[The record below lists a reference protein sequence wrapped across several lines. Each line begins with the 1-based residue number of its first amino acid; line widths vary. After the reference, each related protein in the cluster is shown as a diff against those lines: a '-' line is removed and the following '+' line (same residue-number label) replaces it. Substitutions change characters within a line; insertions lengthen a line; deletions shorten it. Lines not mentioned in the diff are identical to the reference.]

1 MRGKE
6 KEVTNLEKIES
17 TDPLAFYL
25 EEIRKVPLLT
35 REEEGE
41 LATQYRLGKKAEARL
56 KEFENDG
63 LRPEERKELE
73 FSIAQGEEAKD
84 RFTKANFRLV
94 VSIAKKYRGRGMD
107 FLDLIQEGNIGL
119 MRAVDKFD
127 PDRGAKFSTFA
138 TWCIRQAVSRAVGNQ
153 GRTIRIPGH
162 ASEELSRFKRKTI
175 ELTARFGR
183 EPTEEELAKGLGLK
197 PEKVKKIQIIPK
209 ITHSLDEPIGV
220 EEDSY
225 LGEFIEDPDGL
236 PPPDEATRE
245 ARAKQL
251 RRVVDSLT
259 PREAKVLR
267 LRFGLEDGDS
277 RTLEEVGRKIGVT
290 RERARQIQAGALR
303 KLRHPARA
311 RKLKDFWERR

>member
-162 ASEELSRFKRKTI
+162 ASEELNRFKRKTI

-183 EPTEEELAKGLGLK
+183 EPTEEELAKELGLK
-197 PEKVKKIQIIPK
+197 PEKVKKIQSIPK
-209 ITHSLDEPIGV
+209 ITHSLDEPVGV
-220 EEDSY
+220 EEGSS
-225 LGEFIEDPDGL
+225 LGEFIEDTDGL

-311 RKLKDFWERR
+311 RELKDFWERR

>member
-1 MRGKE
+1 MTHSPE
-6 KEVTNLEKIES
+6 IES
-17 TDPLAFYL
+17 TNLVSLYLRETRQTPLLSPQEERELFSQKIKGDEAEERLASQDGHLSL
-25 EEIRKVPLLT
+25 EEK
-35 REEEGE
+35 REFQQSIE
-41 LATQYRLGKKAEARL
+41 QGKKA
-56 KEFENDG
+56 KETLILSN
-63 LRPEERKELE
+63 R
-73 FSIAQGEEAKD
+73 
-84 RFTKANFRLV
+84 RLV
-94 VSIAKKYRGRGMD
+94 ISVAKLYRGRGVP
-107 FLDLIQEGNIGL
+107 FLDLIQEGNMGL
-119 MRAVDKFD
+119 IKAVDRFD
-127 PDRGAKFSTFA
+127 IKKINPETGEPYRFSTYGR
-138 TWCIRQAVSRAVGNQ
+138 WWIRQVVSRAVAEQ

-197 PEKVKKIQIIPK
+197 PEKVKKIQSIPK
-209 ITHSLDEPIGV
+209 ITHSLDEPVGV
-220 EEDSY
+220 EEGSS
-225 LGEFIEDPDGL
+225 LGEFIEDTDGL

>member
-1 MRGKE
+1 M
-6 KEVTNLEKIES
+6 
-17 TDPLAFYL
+17 
-25 EEIRKVPLLT
+25 
-35 REEEGE
+35 
-41 LATQYRLGKKAEARL
+41 
-56 KEFENDG
+56 
-63 LRPEERKELE
+63 
-73 FSIAQGEEAKD
+73 
-84 RFTKANFRLV
+84 
-94 VSIAKKYRGRGMD
+94 
-107 FLDLIQEGNIGL
+107 
-119 MRAVDKFD
+119 
-127 PDRGAKFSTFA
+127 
-138 TWCIRQAVSRAVGNQ
+138 
-153 GRTIRIPGH
+153 
-162 ASEELSRFKRKTI
+162 
-175 ELTARFGR
+175 
-183 EPTEEELAKGLGLK
+183 K